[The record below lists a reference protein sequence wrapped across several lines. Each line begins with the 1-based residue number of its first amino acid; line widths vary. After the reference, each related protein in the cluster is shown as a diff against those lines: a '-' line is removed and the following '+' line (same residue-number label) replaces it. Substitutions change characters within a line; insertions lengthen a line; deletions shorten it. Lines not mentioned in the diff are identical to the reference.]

1 MFMQTVNRTDTERVW
16 VTVTNNSGHTLTTHF
31 PVFKYSAAKNASSV
45 STNEAGL
52 VSDTV
57 AAGEQPGA
65 CIGLAYEDIPNGEET
80 GIVQVYGYHE
90 SVLVAAIGT
99 ATIVKAGTGLTGY
112 APAGG
117 GNVASVGLTSVNLAT
132 GSPAVAVNLTEITAA
147 NHQAAQGAAASYS
160 DHVFLRAM

>member
-31 PVFKYSAAKNASSV
+31 PVFKYTTPKQSASV

-52 VSDTV
+52 ISDTLV
-57 AAGEQPGA
+57 NGTEGGA
-65 CIGLAYEDIPNGEET
+65 CIGLAFEDIPNGEET
-80 GIVQVYGYHE
+80 GVVQVYGYHE